1 MLLGE
6 TLGLQDVLTEAGAEA
21 AATAAQLAALGV
33 QLERSQARVQEVCKF
48 ATKNLGLHSVKLTR
62 NPLNTKAPG

>member
-21 AATAAQLAALGV
+21 SATAAQLAALEV
-33 QLERSQARVQEVCKF
+33 QLERSQARVQEVRRHCPHCF
-48 ATKNLGLHSVKLTR
+48 QLIQSNACNSYSLDHWQ
-62 NPLNTKAPG
+62 